1 MRGKEHILVLDD
13 HAIVRGGLTRALE
26 KEFDCTIAEAASLT
40 EAIAQASTRAP
51 SLVIVDINL
60 PDGNGLEFIAWF
72 RKISEDTPIVVLS
85 FIQTSEIQHSIAAS
99 GANAFVSKSAP
110 LIELM
115 TAIRAVLSAP
125 KTFISFGLH
134 SLLHQSEL
142 KSTLSVREVSVLS
155 QLAIG
160 GSIQEIAGRMHISPA
175 TLKTHISHIYR
186 KLEVNDRTHAL
197 NKGRD
202 LGII

>member
-1 MRGKEHILVLDD
+1 L
-13 HAIVRGGLTRALE
+13 A
-26 KEFDCTIAEAASLT
+26 

-85 FIQTSEIQHSIAAS
+85 FNESAEIQRAVATS

-110 LIELM
+110 LVELM
-115 TAIRAVLSAP
+115 TAIRAVLGAR

-197 NKGRD
+197 NKGRS

>member
-1 MRGKEHILVLDD
+1 MSGKEHILVLDD

-72 RKISEDTPIVVLS
+72 RKISKDTPIVVLS